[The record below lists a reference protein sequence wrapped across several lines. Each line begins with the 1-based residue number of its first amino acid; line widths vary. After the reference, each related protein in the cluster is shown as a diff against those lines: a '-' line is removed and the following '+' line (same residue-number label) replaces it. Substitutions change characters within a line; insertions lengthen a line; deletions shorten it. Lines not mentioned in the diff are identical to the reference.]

1 MATPKIT
8 PAVRYFDPEIT
19 KVYFVPTIADKT
31 AVTRLELN
39 AGTDLSDDV
48 ADQEG
53 WTVTSEEIETPDL
66 GTRFTSKIGGRTS
79 VEDCSLTMYASQD
92 SVDCRTLLA
101 RGTTGYI
108 VWMDGGDV
116 PDNKCDVFPITV
128 ISNSA
133 MRSVGDDAARRQVQ
147 FSVRDEPA
155 ESVTVPAL
163 S

>member
-8 PAVRYFDPEIT
+8 PAVRYFDPELT
-19 KVYFVPTIADKT
+19 KVYYVPTVANKAAI
-31 AVTRLELN
+31 TRAELN

-66 GTRFTSKIGGRTS
+66 GSRFTSKIGGRTS
-79 VEDCSLTMYASQD
+79 VDDCNLTMYASED
-92 SVDCRTLLA
+92 SVDCRTLLP
-101 RGTTGYI
+101 RGTTGFV

-116 PDNKCDVFPITV
+116 AGHKCDVFPITV
-128 ISNSA
+128 IANSA
-133 MRSVGDDAARRQVQ
+133 MRSIGDDAARRQVQ

-155 ESVTVPAL
+155 ESVTVPA
-163 S
+163 

>member
-1 MATPKIT
+1 MAPPKIT
-8 PAVRYFDPEIT
+8 PAVRYFDPEVT
-19 KVYFVPTIADKT
+19 KVYWVPTIATKT
-31 AVTRLELN
+31 SVTRSELN

-48 ADQEG
+48 GDQEG

-79 VEDCSLTMYASQD
+79 VDDCSLTMYASSD
-92 SVDCRTLLA
+92 SVDVRVLLP
-101 RGTTGYI
+101 RGTVGYI

-116 PDNKCDVFPITV
+116 AGNKCDVFPVTV

-155 ESVTVPAL
+155 ESVTVPA
-163 S
+163 